1 MDGPRE
7 IQLKRITTLLDSK
20 VKGTRKRFH
29 SEALSTHGCLETHD
43 VPVCWACF
51 CERLA
56 NRTGALPLLRS
67 LRTRQSLRRRRRHR
81 RHQRSS
87 WSCLILETRCK
98 QISTHIMSQSH
109 LDFNSHISI
118 ICRTQTRKDRPKH
131 RMQPPYKPIT

>member
-98 QISTHIMSQSH
+98 QISTHIMSPIASRLQLTYQHH
-109 LDFNSHISI
+109 LSDSNKEGSTEASYA
-118 ICRTQTRKDRPKH
+118 
-131 RMQPPYKPIT
+131 PPL